1 MFCWLAPKLGKCE
14 TGPKRAKRF
23 GWWCFALLFL
33 PSLNNEGNMTTNGTL
48 QSAKDDL
55 SMQAQLDK
63 RQQLLQSDTLMERDD
78 FCCLLFVD
86 VLVSCANRF
95 QRTCCWQTEWHLTLW
110 GKKSSKWQSWN
121 WKDVQVQKEW
131 DTGTAE
137 RLSWHHA
144 WTPFLVLNGVC

>member
-1 MFCWLAPKLGKCE
+1 MNNCHFSADFGQHTKDLVLIFVDWLQNWESVKQAQKEQSALVDGV
-14 TGPKRAKRF
+14 
-23 GWWCFALLFL
+23 ALLFL

-95 QRTCCWQTEWHLTLW
+95 QRTCCWQTEWHLTL
-110 GKKSSKWQSWN
+110 
-121 WKDVQVQKEW
+121 
-131 DTGTAE
+131 
-137 RLSWHHA
+137 
-144 WTPFLVLNGVC
+144 